1 MPAGRSDL
9 PNTRK
14 AAVGA
19 VECAGRGNGSECL
32 RSTEGSTFAFQ
43 AHRLSGTS
51 DIVESCPNYRT
62 HRAGPRRGCAL
73 GSAAMACAAASVRVA
88 GLSQRCRLRGRARPR
103 NRAPRRW
110 TRASIEVDGEPS
122 VTIDDDTSEG
132 APDSAEA
139 TSSAEDSAGVFVTS
153 GRFNASPR
161 ALWRALTEYESLQNA
176 SGAIGRCRRL
186 WISSRVGRACLRLQ
200 SRDAAYLWGS
210 MRADATVEIQ
220 EDLTRGEIR
229 YKVVAGSSAPDI
241 GDAATESVSSKPFA
255 NEFDVSGT
263 WRLRPVKGAS
273 YLCDVELETRIA
285 PRRYPVSV
293 AALRKWT
300 ELQLADTVKGA
311 VKRAIEIDQIR
322 LRAPRFL
329 PALETSFGNSGPAD
343 RGGVGGEGAAAAGGP
358 AKEQPLAP
366 SGYLGLSDVPL
377 AAVLG
382 EEAGNGAETSPSGE
396 ASSASAEKRD
406 ADSASSRRGVADRW
420 FADGDANLI
429 EPGSSEVHMRRFDS
443 DSAFHRRAIGA
454 VRVEAPP
461 SAVYAILTD
470 YESYPDFIPD
480 LAFLELVRAPRT
492 NRVARAAGHARARA
506 MAAFARTALYHCL
519 EDAVTFDLTR
529 RDDLLEV
536 RFRVVD
542 AFAGAA
548 EAPGDRITQGK
559 WLVLPCPNAP
569 DATIL
574 KFAVEGRAPRRTATR
589 AKGFWRNYASS
600 RYWDASPDD
609 GAPLSERAVFDG
621 VLRMLLFTREHSE
634 RVFAAASESGGA
646 KGLENEEEDKRE
658 EFFAAARLA
667 PSAPVLSRLSGDDPM
682 KRIEAQ
688 LRELGYGGDR
698 PSMPRR
704 IELRARGAQALER
717 EIVNAGGFAAV
728 AAKLGWTK
736 NLRKPRGYWN
746 EIANVE
752 REVRLCIAERGL
764 ESGVMPSRPQL
775 EELGRFDIARA
786 LEKHGGAAGIARK
799 IGLKEPRYR
808 ARKAKAKR

>member
-1 MPAGRSDL
+1 MS
-9 PNTRK
+9 
-14 AAVGA
+14 
-19 VECAGRGNGSECL
+19 
-32 RSTEGSTFAFQ
+32 
-43 AHRLSGTS
+43 
-51 DIVESCPNYRT
+51 
-62 HRAGPRRGCAL
+62 
-73 GSAAMACAAASVRVA
+73 CAAATVRIT
-88 GLSQRCRLRGRARPR
+88 GPSPGCRLRGRARPR
-103 NRAPRRW
+103 SRALRRW
-110 TRASIEVDGEPS
+110 TRASIEADGEPS
-122 VTIDDDTSEG
+122 VTIEDDASER

-139 TSSAEDSAGVFVTS
+139 SSSAEDSAGVFVSS
-153 GRFNASPR
+153 GRFNASPK

-176 SGAIGRCRRL
+176 SGAIGRCRRM

-210 MRADATVEIQ
+210 MRANATVEIQ
-220 EDLTRGEIR
+220 EDPTRGEIR

-241 GDAATESVSSKPFA
+241 SDAATESGSSKPFA

-300 ELQLADTVKGA
+300 ELQLADTVRGV

-329 PALETSFGNSGPAD
+329 PALETSFGNLGPAD
-343 RGGVGGEGAAAAGGP
+343 RGGGGGGEGAAPPAGQ

-382 EEAGNGAETSPSGE
+382 EDAGNGAETSPSAA
-396 ASSASAEKRD
+396 ASSASADERD
-406 ADSASSRRGVADRW
+406 ADLASSRREVRADRW
-420 FADGDANLI
+420 FADGDANLSK
-429 EPGSSEVHMRRFDS
+429 PGSSEVHMRRFDS
-443 DSAFHRRAIGA
+443 DSAFLRRAIGA

-470 YESYPDFIPD
+470 YESYPDFLPD

-492 NRVARAAGHARARA
+492 SRVARAAGTARVRA
-506 MAAFARTALYHCL
+506 VAAFARAALYHCL

-536 RFRVVD
+536 RFRVVE
-542 AFAGAA
+542 AFGGAA

-559 WLVLPCPNAP
+559 WLVLPCPEAP

-574 KFAVEGRAPRRTATR
+574 KFAVEGRAPRRAATR
-589 AKGFWRNYASS
+589 AKGFWQNYASS

-609 GAPLSERAVFDG
+609 GTPLSERAVFDG
-621 VLRMLLFTREHSE
+621 VLRLLLSTREHSE
-634 RVFAAASESGGA
+634 SVFKAREGA
-646 KGLENEEEDKRE
+646 DVLENEEANER
-658 EFFAAARLA
+658 FFAAARLA
-667 PSAPVLSRLSGDDPM
+667 PSAASAPSLSRLPKSGPL

-704 IELRARGAQALER
+704 VELRARGAMALEQ
-717 EIVNAGGFAAV
+717 EIVDAGGFAAV
-728 AAKLGWTK
+728 AAKLGRTK

-752 REVRLCIAERGL
+752 REVRLCIAERRL
-764 ESGVMPSRPQL
+764 EPGVMPSRPQL

-799 IGLKEPRYR
+799 IGLEEPRYR

>member
-1 MPAGRSDL
+1 M
-9 PNTRK
+9 T
-14 AAVGA
+14 
-19 VECAGRGNGSECL
+19 
-32 RSTEGSTFAFQ
+32 
-43 AHRLSGTS
+43 
-51 DIVESCPNYRT
+51 
-62 HRAGPRRGCAL
+62 
-73 GSAAMACAAASVRVA
+73 CAAASARLA
-88 GLSQRCRLRGRARPR
+88 GPSPGCRLRGRARPR
-103 NRAPRRW
+103 SRAPRRW
-110 TRASIEVDGEPS
+110 TRASIEADGEPS
-122 VTIDDDTSEG
+122 VTIEDDAFER
-132 APDSAEA
+132 AQDSAEA
-139 TSSAEDSAGVFVTS
+139 SSSAEDSAGVFVSS
-153 GRFNASPR
+153 GRFNASPK

-176 SGAIGRCRRL
+176 SGSIGRCRRM

-200 SRDAAYLWGS
+200 SRDSAYLWGS
-210 MRADATVEIQ
+210 MHADATVEIQ
-220 EDLTRGEIR
+220 EDPARGEIR

-241 GDAATESVSSKPFA
+241 GDAATESGSSKPFA

-273 YLCDVELETRIA
+273 YVCDVELETRIA

-300 ELQLADTVKGA
+300 ELQLADTVKGV

-329 PALETSFGNSGPAD
+329 PALETSFGNLGPVD
-343 RGGVGGEGAAAAGGP
+343 RGGGGGGEGAPAAAGQ

-366 SGYLGLSDVPL
+366 AGYLGLSDVPL
-377 AAVLG
+377 AAVLDA
-382 EEAGNGAETSPSGE
+382 EDEGNGAG
-396 ASSASAEKRD
+396 AAED
-406 ADSASSRRGVADRW
+406 GDVESASSRGDRW
-420 FADGDANLI
+420 FADGDKNLTNV
-429 EPGSSEVHMRRFDS
+429 GACEVHMRRFDS

-461 SAVYAILTD
+461 SAVYGILTD
-470 YESYPDFIPD
+470 YESYPDFLPD
-480 LAFLELVRAPRT
+480 LAFLELVRVPRAQKERAARAGAPRA
-492 NRVARAAGHARARA
+492 RAVCAFARAA
-506 MAAFARTALYHCL
+506 LYHSL

-529 RDDLLEV
+529 RDDRREV

-542 AFAGAA
+542 ALAGASR

-559 WLVLPCPNAP
+559 WLVLPCPEAP

-574 KFAVEGRAPRRTATR
+574 KFAVEGRAPRRAATR
-589 AKGFWRNYASS
+589 AKGFWQNYASS

-621 VLRMLLFTREHSE
+621 VLRLLLSTREHSE
-634 RVFAAASESGGA
+634 SVFKAREGA
-646 KGLENEEEDKRE
+646 DVLENEEANER
-658 EFFAAARLA
+658 FFAAARLA
-667 PSAPVLSRLSGDDPM
+667 PSAASAPSLSRLPKSGPL

-704 IELRARGAQALER
+704 VELRERGAMALEQ
-717 EIVNAGGFAAV
+717 EIVDAGGFAAV
-728 AAKLGWTK
+728 AAKLGRTK

-752 REVRLCIAERGL
+752 REVRRCVAERGL
-764 ESGVMPSRPQL
+764 EPGVMPSRPQL

-799 IGLKEPRYR
+799 IGLEEPRYR